1 MTSRLGPASWYA
13 VAAVAAVQTLAL
25 SYMIY
30 ERVSILRSGREIVA
44 DVLPVDPRDLFRGD
58 YVIFGYSFNSQQ
70 VVLPAGVKRG
80 DHVYVTLKPKEP
92 GPGQW
97 EVVKAD
103 ATYPD
108 AVEPGNV
115 VLRALA
121 EYVYPLSESTKG
133 ESSGTLRYG
142 IESYFVPEG
151 SGKELETMV
160 ADKKIAAVIAVSP
173 GGKAAIKALM
183 IDGKRIVEEPLL

>member
-1 MTSRLGPASWYA
+1 MVYD
-13 VAAVAAVQTLAL
+13 
-25 SYMIY
+25 
-30 ERVSILRSGREIVA
+30 RVSLLRSGREIVA

-70 VVLPAGVKRG
+70 VVLPAGIKRG

-92 GPGQW
+92 GQW

-103 ATYPD
+103 AAHPD

-121 EYVYPLSESTKG
+121 EYVYPLSDSTKG
-133 ESSGTLRYG
+133 ESTGTLRYG

-151 SGKELETMV
+151 TGKELEKMV

-173 GGKAAIKALM
+173 AGKAAIKALM
-183 IDGKRIVEEPLL
+183 IDGQRVVEEPLL